1 MKAVLVRDFGPFG
14 NARVE
19 DVQAPSPGA
28 HEVVVDVEAAEVNY
42 PDILMM
48 EGRYQV
54 KPALPFVPGKGVAG
68 RVAATGGAVADLV
81 PGQRV
86 AVQLEH
92 GGFAAQV
99 RAPRAWCYPVPD
111 GIDAATAAASVLTYQ
126 TAWFAFTD
134 RAALKPEESVLV
146 LGAGGGVGIAAI
158 QLARALGAGCV
169 IAGTR
174 STAKADLVL
183 RAGAD
188 HVVDLA
194 APDLRNS
201 LRARIHELTDG
212 RGVDVIID
220 PVGGAVFEPALR
232 ALAWRGRLVVI
243 GFTGGEIPVAR
254 ANYLLVRNIAVL
266 GLQGSDY
273 RDRWPEACAEAQ
285 ARIFAFIRAGAFAPE
300 IGAVYPLEQ
309 FAQALAVLAA
319 GDARGKILLA
329 PGAEREVAP

>member
-1 MKAVLVRDFGPFG
+1 MKAVLVRRFGPFG
-14 NARVE
+14 DARLEEV
-19 DVQAPSPGA
+19 DDPAPGVG
-28 HEVVVDVEAAEVNY
+28 EVVVAVEAAEVNF

-48 EGRYQV
+48 EGKYQI

-68 RVAATGGAVADLV
+68 RVVALGEGVDDLAL
-81 PGQRV
+81 GQRV

-92 GGFAAQV
+92 GGFAERV

-126 TAWFAFTD
+126 TAWFAFAD
-134 RAALKPEESVLV
+134 RAALKAGESVLV
-146 LGAGGGVGIAAI
+146 LGAGGGVGVAAI
-158 QLARALGAGCV
+158 QLAKAMGAGLV

-174 STAKADLVL
+174 STAKADVVL

-194 APDLRNS
+194 APDLRES
-201 LRARIHELTDG
+201 LRARIHALTDG

-220 PVGGAVFEPALR
+220 PVGGTAFEPALR

-243 GFTGGEIPVAR
+243 GFAGGEIPVAR
-254 ANYLLVRNIAVL
+254 ANYLLVRNIAVM

-273 RDRWPEACAEAQ
+273 RDRWPAECAQAQ
-285 ARIFAFIRAGAFAPE
+285 ARIFEFIRSGAITPE
-300 IGAVYPLEQ
+300 VGARYPLGR
-309 FAQALAVLAA
+309 FADALAVLAA
-319 GDARGKILLA
+319 GEARGKLLLV
-329 PGAEREVAP
+329 PDTAETVR